1 MEKILMICYKR
12 PYPLRSGAEVRMFQ
26 YIEILSEYYKIDVVY
41 ISENEEEEDKLSK
54 VCDHVIT
61 YHKHGITENIRA
73 LYNYLFHGM
82 PLQVGQLYYKNL
94 NKWLKE
100 CYGEYKYII
109 CFHIKMASYILN
121 LCDIGEKEKIYFDGT
136 DAITLQSY
144 NSYKVNRGW
153 KKLAYWVEYK
163 RMLKYEKKVYETVNN
178 TILIS
183 ERDKSFIINNVN
195 AACNPKVIFNY
206 AIDLGYK
213 EGVKKENRS
222 IVFMGKMNYPP
233 NVEAVTYFIENIY
246 GKIRE
251 EYDDVEFH
259 IIGGYVTE
267 EIKKYHGKNS
277 IFVHGFVEDAASFL
291 QKSTV
296 VIAPMRS
303 GAGLQ
308 NKIIQAMY
316 LGCAVITS
324 EIGADGLM
332 RLSGNEL
339 IIYKDDKDFI
349 NKLIYFLR
357 LDSSNARR
365 QLEIN
370 ARNYIHKYYS
380 YETVKKQILNLF
392 M

>member
-1 MEKILMICYKR
+1 
-12 PYPLRSGAEVRMFQ
+12 
-26 YIEILSEYYKIDVVY
+26 
-41 ISENEEEEDKLSK
+41 
-54 VCDHVIT
+54 
-61 YHKHGITENIRA
+61 
-73 LYNYLFHGM
+73 
-82 PLQVGQLYYKNL
+82 
-94 NKWLKE
+94 
-100 CYGEYKYII
+100 
-109 CFHIKMASYILN
+109 
-121 LCDIGEKEKIYFDGT
+121 
-136 DAITLQSY
+136 
-144 NSYKVNRGW
+144 
-153 KKLAYWVEYK
+153 
-163 RMLKYEKKVYETVNN
+163 
-178 TILIS
+178 
-183 ERDKSFIINNVN
+183 
-195 AACNPKVIFNY
+195 
-206 AIDLGYK
+206 
-213 EGVKKENRS
+213 
-222 IVFMGKMNYPP
+222 MGKMNYPP